1 MSSQL
6 ISRLITS
13 LHPGFLKADLGFGL
27 NPDCWQSLSR
37 YSTAS
42 AGQMLKPTT
51 DALGLKLTGCKS
63 LLTQNVP

>member
-13 LHPGFLKADLGFGL
+13 LHPGFLKADLGFVL

-42 AGQMLKPTT
+42 AAT